1 MENVLPFTVRVP
13 LMTVPLKNQVPPDAL
28 QPFVPEGVHVHD
40 APAANWPV
48 KEKPDPVT
56 VIFPPALKVALGLNR
71 NPVAFVPVMKETD
84 PRQPVAWQ
92 AE

>member
-1 MENVLPFTVRVP
+1 MVSTP
-13 LMTVPLKNQVPPDAL
+13 LTTVPLKNHVPPDEL
-28 QPFVPEGVHVHD
+28 HPEAPAGVHVHD

-48 KEKPDPVT
+48 NEKPDPVI
-56 VIFPPALKVALGLNR
+56 VIFPPALKVALELNR
-71 NPVAFVPVMKETD
+71 NPVIFVPVVKETD

>member
-1 MENVLPFTVRVP
+1 MVSTP
-13 LMTVPLKNQVPPDAL
+13 LTTVPLKNQVPPEEL
-28 QPFVPEGVHVHD
+28 QPAAPAGLHVHD
-40 APAANWPV
+40 APAANVPV

-56 VIFPPALKVALGLNR
+56 VIFPPALKVALGLKR
-71 NPVAFVPVMKETD
+71 NPVAFVPVVKETD

>member
-1 MENVLPFTVRVP
+1 
-13 LMTVPLKNQVPPDAL
+13 
-28 QPFVPEGVHVHD
+28 
-40 APAANWPV
+40 
-48 KEKPDPVT
+48 
-56 VIFPPALKVALGLNR
+56 LKVALGLNR